1 MFNYV
6 AIRILASI
14 LLVYFIIDLI
24 TTLISKLI
32 DKKRPP
38 AQEDVSRYLED
49 TYMIEMD
56 NNKPV
61 IISPDDDMPDL
72 TPKMAKKVAKAK
84 KKMS

>member
-49 TYMIEMD
+49 TYTIEMD

-61 IISPDDDMPDL
+61 IISDDDDMPDL

>member
-1 MFNYV
+1 MSNYV
-6 AIRILASI
+6 AIRILATM

-38 AQEDVSRYLED
+38 AQEDVTRYLED
-49 TYMIEMD
+49 TYTIEMD

-61 IISPDDDMPDL
+61 IVSQDDDMPDL
-72 TPKMAKKVAKAK
+72 TPKMAKKVLKEK